1 MALPLAAKELLMN
14 SPKALADP
22 ISDCIVEPMLAE
34 PSAVHAPYAAAG
46 PPHVCAELDR
56 YDIAVVLQAIY
67 EWGGYRYTNATD
79 AIAAAKR
86 GASAPSRTR

>member
-1 MALPLAAKELLMN
+1 MS
-14 SPKALADP
+14 SPQALAEP
-22 ISDCIVEPMLAE
+22 ISDYIVETGLGE
-34 PSAVHAPYAAAG
+34 PSAAHMPHAAAG
-46 PPHVCAELDR
+46 PPQVCAELDR

-86 GASAPSRTR
+86 GARAPGRPR